1 MHIVFERKINQLG
14 KEFSTDISVFLFLQE
29 EEKVF
34 WTIEK
39 LEEFKK
45 FFKKDKHINSFKL
58 KRQYFY
64 HY

>member
-34 WTIEK
+34 
-39 LEEFKK
+39 
-45 FFKKDKHINSFKL
+45 
-58 KRQYFY
+58 
-64 HY
+64 